1 MKNKMDLGT
10 YLEKL
15 KNTRTIEEATIS
27 LNNKKIIIK
36 TNKEQTKII
45 LDGID
50 IELTKN
56 TKVDSQILEHL
67 TNYKQLLSEYLNEKY
82 QENSKQNVELSK
94 ITTAFQ
100 FTPIALNKIYS
111 KALKPLTR
119 IVMFFKGIS
128 EQDVINQN
136 VKELILGSLLATTS
150 KNMAEMLQ
158 HKILK
163 DIDSICKRIIDESVK
178 TCQTDKD
185 ILNGKLI

>member
-1 MKNKMDLGT
+1 MDLGI
-10 YLEKL
+10 YLEEL

-128 EQDVINQN
+128 EQDIINN
-136 VKELILGSLLATTS
+136 NIKEIILGSLLKATS
-150 KNMAEMLQ
+150 ENMVEMLQ

-163 DIDSICKRIIDESVK
+163 DINSICKRIIDESVK
-178 TCQTDKD
+178 TCQMDKD